1 MSNNNETK
9 ITFPFYQIKAAGQV
23 IDHTNR
29 IDSAERT
36 FREATKPAELW
47 EIHNDGSAKMLR
59 RTGAR

>member
-9 ITFPFYQIKAAGQV
+9 ITFPLYQVKAAGQV

-29 IDSAERT
+29 LDSAERT

-47 EIHNDGSAKMLR
+47 EVHSNGSAQLIR
-59 RTGAR
+59 RLG